1 MASMGLVKKCRHGR
15 GRTGPARRRA
25 WGRCQ
30 CLWLADLRIDG
41 ERRYVPLGRDV
52 AGARAAH
59 AQLLAD
65 RAAGRLLAAGEGA
78 ALVAVGER
86 LLAALERAG
95 RKPRTLDAYRGHLR
109 RIEEWFGRVPASAVR
124 ATDIAEF
131 RQAAERDRAPGYVA
145 DMVRTLLGVLTH
157 AQREGLIDVV
167 PRPAEPIRV
176 RSAGRPRDRM
186 SLVEV
191 EATIAALRPDWRPV
205 GELIYLTGLRIG
217 EVLALVPEVIDID
230 GGTLRVEATLGRAG
244 RGLGSPKTH
253 SSRRTVALTPRAREL
268 LAERLAG
275 RGPGERLFAGSL
287 TGGAQEA
294 IRAAMERAGTY
305 RPKRGWHQLRHAN
318 TTLRDAARQSLR
330 DAAIQLGH
338 GAHTAMTMGYGWS
351 AEAGDP
357 ARLDEARAIHAARPE
372 G

>member
-1 MASMGLVKKCRHGR
+1 MGLVKKCRHGR
-15 GRTGPARRRA
+15 GRSGPARRRVWA
-25 WGRCQ
+25 NCS
-30 CLWLADLRIDG
+30 CLWLADLRIEG
-41 ERRYVPLGRDV
+41 ERRYIPLGHD
-52 AGARAAH
+52 APAARAAH

-65 RAAGRLLAAGEGA
+65 RAAGRLLAAAEGA

-86 LLAALERAG
+86 YLAALERAG

-109 RIEEWFGRVPASAVR
+109 RIEEWFGQVPAVAVSA
-124 ATDIAEF
+124 ADITEF
-131 RQAAERDRAPGYVA
+131 RAAAERDRAPGYVA
-145 DMVRTLLGVLTH
+145 DMTRTLLGILTH
-157 AQREGLIDVV
+157 AQREGLIEIV
-167 PRPAEPIRV
+167 PRPADPIRV
-176 RSAGRPRDRM
+176 RAAGQPKDRM
-186 SLVEV
+186 SLAEV

-217 EVLALVPEVIDID
+217 EVLALVPEVIDLER
-230 GGTLRVEATLGRAG
+230 GVLRVEATLGRAG

-253 SSRRTVALTPRAREL
+253 SSRRSVALTPRAAEL
-268 LAERLAG
+268 LAERLPSTA
-275 RGPGERLFAGSL
+275 PGERLFPGSL
-287 TGGAQEA
+287 TGAARDA
-294 IRAAMERAGTY
+294 IRDALERAGTY
-305 RPKRGWHQLRHAN
+305 RQKRGWHQLRHAN

-357 ARLDEARAIHAARPE
+357 ARLDEARAIHAARRA

>member
-1 MASMGLVKKCRHGR
+1 M
-15 GRTGPARRRA
+15 
-25 WGRCQ
+25 
-30 CLWLADLRIDG
+30 ADLRLEG
-41 ERRYVPLGRDV
+41 ERRYVPVGRDPAV
-52 AGARAAH
+52 ARAAH

-78 ALVAVGER
+78 ALVAVGAR
-86 LLAALERAG
+86 YLAALERAG

-109 RIEEWFGRVPASAVR
+109 RIEEWFGLVPATAVR
-124 ATDIAEF
+124 AADVAEF
-131 RQAAERDRAPGYVA
+131 RAAAERDRDPGYVA

-157 AQREGLIDVV
+157 AQREGLIEVV

-176 RSAGRPRDRM
+176 RAAGRPRDRM
-186 SLVEV
+186 SLAEV

-217 EVLALVPEVIDID
+217 EVLALVPEVIDLD
-230 GGTLRVEATLGRAG
+230 RGVLRVEATLGRAG
-244 RGLGSPKTH
+244 HGLGPPKTA
-253 SSRRTVALTPRAREL
+253 SSRRSVALTPRARQL
-268 LAERLAG
+268 LAERLAAT
-275 RGPGERLFAGSL
+275 PPATRLFPGAL
-287 TGGAQEA
+287 TGGAKDA
-294 IRAAMERAGTY
+294 IRDAMERAGTY

-330 DAAIQLGH
+330 DAAVELGH

-357 ARLDEARAIHAARPE
+357 ARLDEARAIHAGRPA

>member
-1 MASMGLVKKCRHGR
+1 MVVMGPVKKCRHGR

-25 WGRCQ
+25 WGRCR
-30 CLWLADLRIDG
+30 CLWVADLRIDG
-41 ERRYVPLGRDV
+41 ERRYIPLGCDATV
-52 AGARAAH
+52 ARATY
-59 AQLLAD
+59 AQLVAD
-65 RAAGRLLAAGEGA
+65 RAAGRLLAAGEGE

-86 LLAALERAG
+86 FIAALGRAG

-124 ATDIAEF
+124 AADIAEF
-131 RQAAERDRAPGYVA
+131 RAAAERDRDPGYVS

-176 RSAGRPRDRM
+176 RNEGRPRDRM
-186 SLVEV
+186 SLAEV

-217 EVLALVPEVIDID
+217 EVLALVPEVIDLD
-230 GGTLRVEATLGRAG
+230 RGTLRVEATLGRAG
-244 RGLGSPKTH
+244 RGLGAPKTH
-253 SSRRTVALTPRAREL
+253 SSRRTVALTPRARDL
-268 LAERLAG
+268 LAERLVA
-275 RGPGERLFAGSL
+275 RAPGERLFPGAL
-287 TGGAQEA
+287 TGGAQVA
-294 IRAAMERAGTY
+294 IRDAMDRAGTY

-330 DAAIQLGH
+330 DAAVQLGH

-357 ARLDEARAIHAARPE
+357 ARLDEARAIHAARP
-372 G
+372 GG

>member
-1 MASMGLVKKCRHGR
+1 MGPVKKCRHGR
-15 GRTGPARRRA
+15 GRTGSARRRA
-25 WGRCQ
+25 WATCG

-41 ERRYVPLGRDV
+41 ERRYLPLGHD
-52 AGARAAH
+52 AAAARAAH
-59 AQLLAD
+59 AQLVAD
-65 RAAGRLLAAGEGA
+65 RVAGRLLAAAEGA

-86 LLAALERAG
+86 YLAALERAG

-109 RIEEWFGRVPASAVR
+109 RIEEWFGQVPAVAVR
-124 ATDIAEF
+124 AADIAEF
-131 RQAAERDRAPGYVA
+131 RTAAERDRAPGYVA
-145 DMVRTLLGVLTH
+145 DMTRTLLGVLTH
-157 AQREGLIDVV
+157 AQREGLIDLV
-167 PRPAEPIRV
+167 PRPADPIRP
-176 RSAGRPRDRM
+176 RAAGQPRDRM

-217 EVLALVPEVIDID
+217 EVLALVPEVIDLER
-230 GGTLRVEATLGRAG
+230 GVLRVEATLGRAG

-253 SSRRTVALTPRAREL
+253 SSRRSVALTPRAGEL
-268 LAERLAG
+268 LAERLRDAE
-275 RGPGERLFAGSL
+275 PGGRLFPGSL
-287 TGGAQEA
+287 TGAARDA
-294 IRAAMERAGTY
+294 IRLAMERAGTY

-357 ARLDEARAIHAARPE
+357 ARLDEARAIHAARLA